1 MEDVYI
7 HLKYDDIPGIH
18 MEETLSQCTMASKHP
33 SIIQS
38 HTRAEI
44 ILKGN
49 LLLDGLNHKVDKTEV
64 VQYGFSIFGHIG
76 SSGQ

>member
-1 MEDVYI
+1 
-7 HLKYDDIPGIH
+7 

-49 LLLDGLNHKVDKTEV
+49 ILLDGLNHKVDKTEV
-64 VQYGFSIFGHIG
+64 VSDQFPIWIFNFSDF
-76 SSGQ
+76 

>member
-1 MEDVYI
+1 
-7 HLKYDDIPGIH
+7 

-38 HTRAEI
+38 HTRTEI

-49 LLLDGLNHKVDKTEV
+49 LLLDCLNHKVDKTKTNF
-64 VQYGFSIFGHIG
+64 QYGLLILGHIG
-76 SSGQ
+76 SSGQQGEKYNNELIMNNF

>member
-1 MEDVYI
+1 
-7 HLKYDDIPGIH
+7 
-18 MEETLSQCTMASKHP
+18 MEETLSQSTMASKHP

-49 LLLDGLNHKVDKTEV
+49 LLFDCLNHKVDKTEAV
-64 VQYGFSIFGHIG
+64 SDQFPICIFNFWPYGQLRAIG
-76 SSGQ
+76 EKSNNEL